1 MTRRT
6 PEADI
11 QRAIV
16 HTLRIVLPRDAII
29 HHSANE
35 VGSGSKS
42 GRQRQAILIGM
53 GVTAGFADLIV
64 LTGGQVLLLEVKS
77 PTGRLSPAQREFRDK
92 VRAQGF
98 GWALVRSVEDALG
111 ALADHGITTRVQA
124 QCRRHRPSAG
134 TAMARRT
141 AG

>member
-35 VGSGSKS
+35 VGSGGKAA
-42 GRQRQAILIGM
+42 RQRQAILTGM
-53 GVTAGFADLIV
+53 GEDGAAGLLAMRQ
-64 LTGGQVLLLEVKS
+64 TGS
-77 PTGRLSPAQREFRDK
+77 PTFGQSEASCVVYGMP
-92 VRAQGF
+92 RA
-98 GWALVRSVEDALG
+98 AMALG
-111 ALADHGITTRVQA
+111 AVARELSLTSLAAPILA
-124 QCRRHRPSAG
+124 ACRQPAINQK
-134 TAMARRT
+134 A
-141 AG
+141 

>member
-35 VGSGSKS
+35 VGAGGKAA
-42 GRQRQAILIGM
+42 RQRQAILTGM
-53 GVTAGFADLIV
+53 GVFPGFADLIV
-64 LTGGQVLLLEVKS
+64 LTGGQVLFLEVKS
-77 PTGRLSPAQREFRDK
+77 PSGRLSPTQRAFRDR
-92 VRAQGF
+92 VQAQSC

-111 ALADHGITTRVQA
+111 ALADHGITTRAQA
-124 QCRRHRPSAG
+124 LSPRRRPFP
-134 TAMARRT
+134 
-141 AG
+141 